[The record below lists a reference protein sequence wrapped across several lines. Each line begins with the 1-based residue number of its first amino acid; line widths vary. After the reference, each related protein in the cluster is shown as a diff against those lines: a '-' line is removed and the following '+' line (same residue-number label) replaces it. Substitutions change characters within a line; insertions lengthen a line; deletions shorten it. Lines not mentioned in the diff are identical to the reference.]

1 MKFSDKLSTR
11 LDSDVDM
18 NLKLSMNFSL
28 YVIVLPLS
36 SFLLIGTE
44 NVIYF
49 PLFSPKHL
57 S

>member
-28 YVIVLPLS
+28 YVTVLPLS
-36 SFLLIGTE
+36 SSLLIGTE
-44 NVIYF
+44 KVIYF

>member
-44 NVIYF
+44 KVIYF